1 MGWEGRGGRGLLR
14 VDSAQDIVQRKEE
27 SEMWVSVVCVCV
39 RVCVRTALLT
49 QPFGGGAMVHHNI
62 HVPTH
67 IMAQGSEYLAMLLN

>member
-1 MGWEGRGGRGLLR
+1 MGF
-14 VDSAQDIVQRKEE
+14 S
-27 SEMWVSVVCVCV
+27 SVCVY
-39 RVCVRTALLT
+39 VCVRTALLT

>member
-1 MGWEGRGGRGLLR
+1 
-14 VDSAQDIVQRKEE
+14 
-27 SEMWVSVVCVCV
+27 MWVSVVCVCV
-39 RVCVRTALLT
+39 RVCVYVCVRTALLT